1 MAGPDGYFSAFFKH
15 CWEIVH
21 QDVLDAVLDF
31 FRAPALSQSFTS
43 TMITLV
49 PKVQGAQA
57 WTDFRPISL
66 CNVTNKIISK
76 LLYSRMSTVVG
87 RLISPSQSG
96 FVPGK
101 MIADNI
107 LLAQELTHSL
117 NLPTRGGNVI
127 LKLDMAKAYDRVAFL
142 FGYSS
147 EIWVLGAA
155 CYYGFSLHLELQILC

>member
-1 MAGPDGYFSAFFKH
+1 MAGPDGYSSAFFQH

-49 PKVQGAQA
+49 PKVEEAQA

-96 FVPGK
+96 FVPGR
-101 MIADNI
+101 MITDNI
-107 LLAQELTHSL
+107 LLPNSSLT
-117 NLPTRGGNVI
+117 
-127 LKLDMAKAYDRVAFL
+127 
-142 FGYSS
+142 
-147 EIWVLGAA
+147 VLTSPPGVEMS
-155 CYYGFSLHLELQILC
+155 F